1 MNKGLMQTTPFSLDR
16 LERINRMLDQW
27 LPPANENPT
36 HLHNAMRYVV
46 CQGGKRIRPLLVYA
60 TGNGLDAP
68 LEELDRAACAIE
80 LIHAYSLTHDDLP
93 AMDDDDMRRGQP
105 SCHKAFDEATAIL
118 VGDAL
123 QSLAFEILSEGQGP
137 HRLEM
142 INVLAKAAGSRG
154 MVGGQSLDL
163 LGTNSIVDE
172 KQIELIHSLKT
183 GALVVA
189 SIQLGVLAA
198 PQFDPIKFSQL
209 TELAK
214 QLGLAYQIQ
223 DDIFDH
229 HQKKSDKLQPCFISV
244 LGLEKSQQWLQQL
257 QNSLSEQLK
266 KLKPTMSELYS
277 ATQIITDRAY

>member
-1 MNKGLMQTTPFSLDR
+1 MQTTPFSLNR
-16 LERINRMLDQW
+16 VERINRMLDHW
-27 LPPANENPT
+27 LPATTENPA

-60 TGNGLDAP
+60 TGDGLNAP

-93 AMDDDDMRRGQP
+93 AMDDDDLRRGQP

-123 QSLAFEILSEGQGP
+123 QSLAFEILSEGEGP
-137 HRLEM
+137 HRLDM

-163 LGTNSIVDE
+163 LATNSIIDE
-172 KQIELIHSLKT
+172 EQIALIHSLKT
-183 GALVVA
+183 GALIVA
-189 SIQLGVLAA
+189 SVQLGVLAA
-198 PQFDPIKFSQL
+198 SQFDLGKFVQL
-209 TELAK
+209 TELAE

-257 QNSLSEQLK
+257 QTSLREQLQ
-266 KLKPTMSELYS
+266 KLKPTMSELFS
-277 ATQIITDRAY
+277 ATENITERQY